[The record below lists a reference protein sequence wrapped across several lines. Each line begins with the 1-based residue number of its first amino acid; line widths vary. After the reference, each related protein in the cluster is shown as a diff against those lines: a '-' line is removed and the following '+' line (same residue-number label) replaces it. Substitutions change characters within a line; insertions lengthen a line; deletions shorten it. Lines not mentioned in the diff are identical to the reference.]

1 MVEFLKKAAKPLATA
16 ALIAVGIGAASWF
29 SDPKNFQNFF
39 LRYFMDVPVPS
50 WTPNNNTSSEYVVLH
65 ADELRQ
71 LRWMSTSQLKA
82 IFEGRRK
89 NIRVDSSPA
98 AYQELRWMSTEQ
110 IKAIFG
116 STDIPKSEDA

>member
-1 MVEFLKKAAKPLATA
+1 MFDFLKKAAKPLATA
-16 ALIAVGIGAASWF
+16 ALIVAGIGAASWF
-29 SDPKNFQNFF
+29 SDPKNLQSF
-39 LRYFMDVPVPS
+39 LRYFVEPPIPT
-50 WTPNNNTSSEYVVLH
+50 WTPPENKDPDHVVLH

-98 AYQELRWMSTEQ
+98 AYQELRWMTTDQ

-116 STDIPKSEDA
+116 SADIPKSTDA